1 MTTRVGALT
10 QRLSDPAGT
19 APRVLIVDDDEPLAK
34 VFARTLQAAGYEVGW
49 ARDGADAK
57 RRLSSETF
65 DVIVSDISMPGLNGI
80 DLLRAIRKRDLDV
93 PVVLVTGEPGLDSAV
108 RAVEHGAL
116 RYLEKPV
123 SPELLRDVVAG
134 AVRLH
139 ELARIKR
146 RALALFHDRAREAS
160 DRAGLDA
167 AFTDVLESLSIK
179 FQPIAQLS
187 PPRIFAYE
195 ALLRSSN
202 PTLPKP
208 RNVLEAAG
216 RLERM
221 HELGRVVRRK
231 AAEAMSRLSED
242 VLLFVNVHPIEL
254 GDDDFFSP
262 SSPLIEHAYRVVLEV
277 TERAHLDSVPDLGG
291 RIGRLRALGYRLA
304 VDDLGAGYSTL
315 TAFVQLNPEFAKID
329 MSLVRELHRSETKQA
344 LVRSILELCRGMGVR
359 VVAEGVEKAEEMKA
373 LAKLDAD
380 LFQGYLLGRPR
391 KDFLPIA
398 PEAWEAHPR

>member
-1 MTTRVGALT
+1 MTTRAGALT
-10 QRLSDPAGT
+10 ERASNAAGA

-34 VFARTLQAAGYEVGW
+34 VFARTLEAADYEVRW
-49 ARDGADAK
+49 ARDGADAQ
-57 RRLSSETF
+57 RTLSTETF

-80 DLLRAIRKRDLDV
+80 ELLQAIRQRDLDV
-93 PVVLVTGEPGLDSAV
+93 PVVLVTGEPGLDTAV

-123 SPELLRDVVAG
+123 SPEILRQVVAG
-134 AVRLH
+134 AARLH
-139 ELARIKR
+139 ELARVKR

-167 AFTDVLESLSIK
+167 AFSEVLESLSIS

-187 PPRIFAYE
+187 PRRLFAYE

-202 PTLPKP
+202 PTLPGP
-208 RNVLEAAG
+208 PSILEAAE
-216 RLERM
+216 RLQRM

-231 AAEAMSRLSED
+231 VAEAMSRLSED

-262 SSPLIEHAYRVVLEV
+262 SSPLTEHAYRVVLEV
-277 TERAHLDSVPDLGG
+277 TERAHLDPVVDLGG

-329 MSLVRELHRSETKQA
+329 MFLVRELHRSETKQA
-344 LVRSILELCRGMGVR
+344 LVRSILELCRGMGIR
-359 VVAEGVEKAEEMKA
+359 VVAEGVESAAELQA
-373 LAKLDAD
+373 LARLDAD
-380 LFQGYLLGRPR
+380 LLQGYLLGRPG

-398 PEAWEAHPR
+398 PEAWEAQPR